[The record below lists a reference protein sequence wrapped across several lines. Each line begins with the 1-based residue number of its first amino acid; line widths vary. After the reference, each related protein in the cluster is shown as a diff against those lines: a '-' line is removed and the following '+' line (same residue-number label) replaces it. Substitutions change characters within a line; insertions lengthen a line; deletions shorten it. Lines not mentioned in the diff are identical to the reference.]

1 MAKIAVIIPFQT
13 SYNDLMMKHG
23 EVYIQKKRQYILLF
37 FVCFYYT
44 NKLTLFTTLTIIIN
58 ETTISK
64 YPNSKGSYTCSA

>member
-1 MAKIAVIIPFQT
+1 
-13 SYNDLMMKHG
+13 MMKHG
-23 EVYIQKKRQYILLF
+23 DARQYILLF

-44 NKLTLFTTLTIIIN
+44 NKPTLFTALTMIK

>member
-1 MAKIAVIIPFQT
+1 
-13 SYNDLMMKHG
+13 MKRG
-23 EVYIQKKRQYILLF
+23 EVYIQKTRQYILLF

-44 NKLTLFTTLTIIIN
+44 NKLTLFTALTMIN

>member
-1 MAKIAVIIPFQT
+1 MAKIAVIIRFQT

-23 EVYIQKKRQYILLF
+23 EVYIQKTRQYILLF

-44 NKLTLFTTLTIIIN
+44 NKLTLFTALTMIN

>member
-1 MAKIAVIIPFQT
+1 MAKIVVIIPFQT
-13 SYNDLMMKHG
+13 SYFDLMMKHG
-23 EVYIQKKRQYILLF
+23 DVYIQKNLTIYSAF

-44 NKLTLFTTLTIIIN
+44 NKLTLFTTLTIIN